1 MSYCTLE
8 EAWGPDFRK
17 KKKSKKD
24 KRLEKDEQKMLDESI
39 DPQILIPPSTNLA
52 DARYKYKQSEP
63 MTDNSLIQGYDGY
76 NVSPY
81 QTYTKNP
88 VERTNETVLA
98 NNKILE
104 QHGMMANSISN
115 PVSNQ
120 LSGPVNNIIQI
131 SKGEYDN
138 LKNRVVEGF
147 ANTTDDQ
154 FNQLLLYIITG
165 IFYLLMLDTMYQLG
179 KKSY

>member
-8 EAWGPDFRK
+8 EAWGSDFRK

-24 KRLEKDEQKMLDESI
+24 KRLEKEEQKMLNESI
-39 DPQILIPPSTNLA
+39 DPQILIPPSTKLA
-52 DARYKYKQSEP
+52 DSRRDFNQPPP
-63 MTDNSLIQGYDGY
+63 MTSNSNITGYDGY
-76 NVSPY
+76 FISPY

-98 NNKILE
+98 NNRVLE
-104 QHGMMANSISN
+104 HKGFNNSIAGPN
-115 PVSNQ
+115 NEI
-120 LSGPVNNIIQI
+120 SGPINDIVKL
-131 SKGEYDN
+131 SRGEYEG

-147 ANTTDDQ
+147 GNQTDGQ
-154 FNQLLLYIITG
+154 FNQLLLFIFVG
-165 IFYLLMLDTMYQLG
+165 IFYLLMLDMMYQLG